1 MKGKVMLLNSEYIGT
16 GDQLLGSEMLMT
28 LLNSLV
34 KRQDKPQAIVLWSTA
49 VKLMTADSPAIGP
62 LRDLEI
68 AGVRILGGI
77 LCLQDL
83 CIADAVKVGQAVT
96 MDEILDLLLNNEVI
110 SL

>member
-1 MKGKVMLLNSEYIGT
+1 MKGKVMLLNSEYIGA
-16 GDQLLGSEMLMT
+16 GDQTLGAEMLMT

-34 KRQDKPQAIVLWSTA
+34 KRKDKPDAIILWNKA
-49 VKLMTADSPAIGP
+49 VKLMTAESTAAGP
-62 LRDLEI
+62 LRELEI
-68 AGVRILGGI
+68 EGVRILGGI

-83 CIADAVKVGQAVT
+83 CIADAIKVGQAVT